1 MDIAQIHIIY
11 VLVGIVLISIA
22 MNVYWIV
29 MGNKQEEGEEETSDE
44 VQSIE
49 GIEAY
54 IDSQILETKKFL
66 NGKTPEG
73 MPPLDT
79 KVTALRTAYLNI
91 EKKAF
96 QQGVS
101 SKSYWLLIN
110 DKLLKLLKVF
120 LPQLFGRDTHIYELE
135 KRVQLLKERIKVM
148 GKNGDFQGKEK
159 ALKTLDGFLARY
171 RESSKD
177 QGIIDRYMNKI
188 ERSVGKFEEPEYRS
202 FYKQTHEARR
212 YAKSSM
218 ETLAKLNEKLSDQL
232 DNVESLEDE
241 VVRMK
246 GAADEDPI
254 NEEAQKRYEEVKKE
268 LAAARKDNAE
278 LSEYVNQLKKRIIE
292 YDKNVSEKENKF
304 ILSIKEGKIQEKS
317 NELAEEVRDL
327 STEIATVTDREIDR
341 LRGLLNRQRT
351 SISSLDET
359 VDDLRVKLKLTENEL
374 STKDAEIRALRHNL
388 QESEMCIETL
398 EQQVNELVDRTDENE
413 EEISEDS
420 FNRLSDELDKIK
432 NELSDVISQKE
443 MNDDL
448 IAYFNEAVQA
458 DSMEDLA
465 SLLYQQLMDYS
476 CEPSM
481 EFHFGG
487 KSIVVSK
494 SGKIGRKD
502 KLLIQNMQINECDVG
517 SEGRSIKFR
526 MLNMYGVL
534 RTGDSPEKFLESQK
548 RIIATIKITDR
559 LVEKIGA
566 TQLFKGH
573 KKTIGDCQNRLKK
586 AAFEIDKSLE
596 LQSSRTKT
604 LVTASVGQLQDIA
617 RSAGLEHQ
625 KVDAFQDIEVEAIKE
640 LESDESLRLNT
651 RKKFLSLIHE
661 LDNI

>member
-1 MDIAQIHIIY
+1 
-11 VLVGIVLISIA
+11 
-22 MNVYWIV
+22 
-29 MGNKQEEGEEETSDE
+29 MGNKQEDTVDDTPDE

-54 IDSQILETKKFL
+54 IDTQILETKKFL
-66 NGKTPEG
+66 NGKAPEG

-91 EKKAF
+91 EKKAY

-101 SKSYWLLIN
+101 SKPYWLLIN

-148 GKNGDFQGKEK
+148 GDNGDFKGKEK
-159 ALKTLDGFLARY
+159 ALKTLDGFLSRY
-171 RESSKD
+171 RESTKD

-202 FYKQTHEARR
+202 FYKQTREARK

-218 ETLAKLNEKLSDQL
+218 ETLAKLNEKLSSQL
-232 DNVESLEDE
+232 DNVESLEGE

-246 GAADEDPI
+246 GACDEDPI
-254 NEEAQKRYEEVKKE
+254 NEESQKRYDEVKKE

-292 YDKNVSEKENKF
+292 YDKNVSDKENKF
-304 ILSIKEGKIQEKS
+304 ILSIQEGKVQEKS

-359 VDDLRVKLKLTENEL
+359 VDDLRVKLKLTEKEL
-374 STKDAEIRALRHNL
+374 STKDSEINALRHNL
-388 QESEMCIETL
+388 KESEMCIDTL
-398 EQQVNELVDRTDENE
+398 EQQVNELVERPDDEVE
-413 EEISEDS
+413 FSEDS
-420 FNRLSDELDKIK
+420 FNQLSDELTKIK
-432 NELSDVISQKE
+432 NELSDVINQKE

-481 EFHFGG
+481 EFHYGG

-502 KLLIQNMQINECDVG
+502 KLLIQNMQVNECDVG
-517 SEGRSIKFR
+517 SEGHSIKFR

-534 RTGDSPEKFLESQK
+534 RSGESPEKFQGSQK

-596 LQSSRTKT
+596 LQTSRTKT

>member
-1 MDIAQIHIIY
+1 
-11 VLVGIVLISIA
+11 
-22 MNVYWIV
+22 
-29 MGNKQEEGEEETSDE
+29 MGNKQEDTVDDTPDE

-54 IDSQILETKKFL
+54 IDTQILETKKFL
-66 NGKTPEG
+66 NGKAPDG

-91 EKKAF
+91 EKKAY

-101 SKSYWLLIN
+101 SKPYWLLIN

-148 GKNGDFQGKEK
+148 GDNGDFKGKEK
-159 ALKTLDGFLARY
+159 ALKTLDGFLSRY
-171 RESSKD
+171 RESTKD

-202 FYKQTHEARR
+202 FYKQTREARK

-218 ETLAKLNEKLSDQL
+218 ETLAKLNEKLSSQL
-232 DNVESLEDE
+232 DNVESLEGE

-246 GAADEDPI
+246 GACDEDPI
-254 NEEAQKRYEEVKKE
+254 NEEAQRRYEEVKKE

-292 YDKNVSEKENKF
+292 YDKNVSDKENKF
-304 ILSIKEGKIQEKS
+304 ILSIQEGKVQEKS

-359 VDDLRVKLKLTENEL
+359 VDDLRVKLKLTESEL
-374 STKDAEIRALRHNL
+374 STKDSEISALRHNL
-388 QESEMCIETL
+388 KESEMCIETL
-398 EQQVNELVDRTDENE
+398 EQQVNELVERPDDEVE
-413 EEISEDS
+413 FSEDS
-420 FNRLSDELDKIK
+420 FNQLSDELTKIK
-432 NELSDVISQKE
+432 NELSDVINQKE

-481 EFHFGG
+481 EFHYGG

-502 KLLIQNMQINECDVG
+502 KLLIQNMQVNECDVG
-517 SEGRSIKFR
+517 SEGHSIKFR

-534 RTGDSPEKFLESQK
+534 RSGESPEKFQGSQK

-596 LQSSRTKT
+596 LQTSRTKT

>member
-1 MDIAQIHIIY
+1 
-11 VLVGIVLISIA
+11 
-22 MNVYWIV
+22 
-29 MGNKQEEGEEETSDE
+29 MGNKQEDTVDDTPDE

-54 IDSQILETKKFL
+54 IDTQILETKKFL
-66 NGKTPEG
+66 NGKAPDG

-91 EKKAF
+91 EKKAY

-101 SKSYWLLIN
+101 SKPYWLLIN

-148 GKNGDFQGKEK
+148 GDNGDFKGKEK
-159 ALKTLDGFLARY
+159 ALKTLDGFLSRY
-171 RESSKD
+171 RESTKD

-202 FYKQTHEARR
+202 FYKQTREARK

-218 ETLAKLNEKLSDQL
+218 ETLAKLNEKLSSQL
-232 DNVESLEDE
+232 DNVESLEGE

-246 GAADEDPI
+246 GACDEDPI
-254 NEEAQKRYEEVKKE
+254 NEEAQRRYEEVKKE

-292 YDKNVSEKENKF
+292 YDKNVSDKENKF
-304 ILSIKEGKIQEKS
+304 ILSIQEGKVQEKS

-359 VDDLRVKLKLTENEL
+359 VDDLRVKLKLTESEL
-374 STKDAEIRALRHNL
+374 STKDSEINALRHNL
-388 QESEMCIETL
+388 KESEMCIETL
-398 EQQVNELVDRTDENE
+398 EQQVNELVERPDDEVE
-413 EEISEDS
+413 FSEDS
-420 FNRLSDELDKIK
+420 FNQLSDELTKIK
-432 NELSDVISQKE
+432 NELSDVINQKE

-481 EFHFGG
+481 EFHYGG

-502 KLLIQNMQINECDVG
+502 KLLIQNMQVNECDVG
-517 SEGRSIKFR
+517 SEGHSIKFR

-534 RTGDSPEKFLESQK
+534 RSGESPEKFQGSQK

-596 LQSSRTKT
+596 LQTSRTKT

>member
-1 MDIAQIHIIY
+1 
-11 VLVGIVLISIA
+11 
-22 MNVYWIV
+22 
-29 MGNKQEEGEEETSDE
+29 MGNKQEDTVDDTPDE

-54 IDSQILETKKFL
+54 IDTQILETKKFL
-66 NGKTPEG
+66 NGKAPDG

-91 EKKAF
+91 EKKAY

-101 SKSYWLLIN
+101 SKPYWLLIN

-148 GKNGDFQGKEK
+148 GDNGDFKGKEK
-159 ALKTLDGFLARY
+159 ALKTLDGFLSRY
-171 RESSKD
+171 RESTKD

-202 FYKQTHEARR
+202 FYKQTREARK

-218 ETLAKLNEKLSDQL
+218 ETLAKLNEKLSSQL
-232 DNVESLEDE
+232 DNVESLEGE

-246 GAADEDPI
+246 GACDEDPI
-254 NEEAQKRYEEVKKE
+254 NEEAQRRYEEVKKE

-292 YDKNVSEKENKF
+292 YDKNVSDKENKF
-304 ILSIKEGKIQEKS
+304 ILSIQEGKVQEKS

-359 VDDLRVKLKLTENEL
+359 VDDLRVKLKLTEKEL
-374 STKDAEIRALRHNL
+374 STKDSEINALRHNL
-388 QESEMCIETL
+388 KESEMCIDTL
-398 EQQVNELVDRTDENE
+398 EQQVNELVERPDDEVE
-413 EEISEDS
+413 FSEDS
-420 FNRLSDELDKIK
+420 FNQLSDELTKIK
-432 NELSDVISQKE
+432 NELSDVINQKE

-481 EFHFGG
+481 EFHYGG

-502 KLLIQNMQINECDVG
+502 KLLIQNMQVNECDVG
-517 SEGRSIKFR
+517 SEGHSIKFR

-534 RTGDSPEKFLESQK
+534 RSGESPEKFQGSQK

-596 LQSSRTKT
+596 LQTSRTKT

>member
-1 MDIAQIHIIY
+1 MDITQIHIIY
-11 VLVGIVLISIA
+11 FLVGIVLISIA

-29 MGNKQEEGEEETSDE
+29 MGNKQEDTVDDTPDE

-54 IDSQILETKKFL
+54 IDTQILETKKFL
-66 NGKTPEG
+66 NGKAPDG

-91 EKKAF
+91 EKKAY

-101 SKSYWLLIN
+101 SKPYWLLIN

-148 GKNGDFQGKEK
+148 GDNGDFKGKEK
-159 ALKTLDGFLARY
+159 ALKTLDGFLSRY
-171 RESSKD
+171 RESTKD

-202 FYKQTHEARR
+202 FYKQTREARK

-218 ETLAKLNEKLSDQL
+218 ETLAKLNEKLSSQL
-232 DNVESLEDE
+232 DNVESLEGE

-246 GAADEDPI
+246 GACDEDPI
-254 NEEAQKRYEEVKKE
+254 NEEAQRRYEEVKKE

-292 YDKNVSEKENKF
+292 YDKNVSDKENKF
-304 ILSIKEGKIQEKS
+304 ILSIQEGKVQEKS

-359 VDDLRVKLKLTENEL
+359 VDDLRVKLKLTESEL
-374 STKDAEIRALRHNL
+374 STKDSEISALRHNL
-388 QESEMCIETL
+388 KESEMCIETL
-398 EQQVNELVDRTDENE
+398 EQQVNELVERPDDEVE
-413 EEISEDS
+413 FSEDS
-420 FNRLSDELDKIK
+420 FNQLSDELTKIK
-432 NELSDVISQKE
+432 NELSDVINQKE

-481 EFHFGG
+481 EFHYGG

-502 KLLIQNMQINECDVG
+502 KLLIQNMQVNECDVG
-517 SEGRSIKFR
+517 SEGHSIKFR

-534 RTGDSPEKFLESQK
+534 RSGESPEKFQGSQK

-596 LQSSRTKT
+596 LQTSRTKT